1 MKWVSERIG
10 QTVQAMMDKISKALE
25 PYTVDFGD
33 VERTV
38 VYLKNGK
45 VVVVR
50 GGKLQQVKASKWWP
64 ATLAV
69 NEINEATL
77 REYESKAVYAEA
89 KESDA
94 EGRVPD

>member
-1 MKWVSERIG
+1 MKWVSERLG

-45 VVVVR
+45 VVVVH
-50 GGKLQQVKASKWWP
+50 GGKLQYVQASKWWP

-69 NEINEATL
+69 NEIGDTTL
-77 REYESKAVYAEA
+77 KEYESKAIYAET
-89 KESDA
+89 E
-94 EGRVPD
+94 EGNATR